1 MQHVRLCGFG
11 FAVAGAL
18 VLWGCGGGGGY
29 TAAAS
34 PTAPTA
40 VAPAPT
46 AAPTAPTTPTASTV
60 TVSIVGSTGTTA
72 YQPNPIAAK
81 AGDTVAFRNGDSVVH
96 HIVMDD
102 GSGDLGDIL
111 PGTSKTLTVRSASA
125 TAFHCTLHASMVG
138 SINGALPGVPP
149 CMPDAYGYGC

>member
-1 MQHVRLCGFG
+1 MQPVRLCGFG

-46 AAPTAPTTPTASTV
+46 APAAPTTSTV
-60 TVSIVGSTGTTA
+60 TVAIVSSVGNRA
-72 YQPNPIAAK
+72 YQPNPVSAK
-81 AGDTVAFRNGDSVVH
+81 AGDTVTFRNGDSVVH

-102 GSGDLGDIL
+102 GSGDLGDIP
-111 PGTSKTLTVRSASA
+111 PGASKTLTVRSASA
-125 TAFHCTLHASMVG
+125 TAFHCTLHATMVG
-138 SINGALPGVPP
+138 SINGALPEVPP
-149 CMPDAYGYGC
+149 CMPDSYGYGC